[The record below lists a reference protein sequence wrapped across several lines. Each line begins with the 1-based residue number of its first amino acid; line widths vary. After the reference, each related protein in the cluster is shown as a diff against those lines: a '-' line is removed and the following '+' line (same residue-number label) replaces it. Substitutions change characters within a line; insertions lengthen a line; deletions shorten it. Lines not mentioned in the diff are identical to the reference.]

1 MPTATRKRTTKP
13 KIAKPGRAQY
23 EVTSERGKRAFLDR
37 VTTVL
42 DWTIKGDGFGAMPY
56 YGAGL
61 FSQFLFDGYLDE
73 EERDGLMELWK
84 KSSFSPYAT
93 LKAAADRGTAAHAL
107 HEHLI
112 LGIATLESDEPPWRV
127 RYDAERWAAHEERPE
142 KDAPMPFVASEYD
155 AGSCKLFHEIT
166 QHFDVQSETRVWYT
180 DHPIDDC
187 PDEICTHG
195 YAGTLDGLVVDELL
209 MFDMKTNKGDARWS
223 AYPQMAFYGRAALQ
237 RGLIPAPIERQ
248 VVAIPRPDGDYEL
261 FTDKFVDE
269 GIVDP
274 IRALYK
280 YRRAW
285 GPK

>member
-1 MPTATRKRTTKP
+1 MPRTKRP
-13 KIAKPGRAQY
+13 KIAKPSQSQY
-23 EVTSERGKRAFLDR
+23 EITSEGGKRAFLDR
-37 VTTVL
+37 VTTIL

-61 FSQFLFDGYLDE
+61 LLDFLLPECDQEEKDGV
-73 EERDGLMELWK
+73 MQLWK
-84 KSSFSPYAT
+84 GSPDSPYAR
-93 LKAAADRGTAAHAL
+93 LKATADRGTAAHRL

-112 LGIATLESDEPPWRV
+112 LKIAWLDPGYDGWFV
-127 RYDAERWAAHEERPE
+127 RYNRERWAEHEGRPVE
-142 KDAPMPFVASEYD
+142 EAPMDFIAIEYD
-155 AGSCKLFHEIT
+155 AGTCKLYHEVT
-166 QHFDVQSETRVWYT
+166 QHFDFIPETRVYYT

-187 PDEICTHG
+187 PDDICTHG
-195 YAGTLDGLVVDELL
+195 YAGTLDGLVVAELL
-209 MFDMKTNKGDARWS
+209 MCDMKSNKGDARWS
-223 AYPQMAFYGRAALQ
+223 AYPQMSFYGKAALQ

-248 VVAIPRPDGDYEL
+248 VVVIPRPDGEYDI
-261 FTDKFVDE
+261 FNDKFVDD